1 MKVVTLPGH
10 GVIGEIRRFQAAGAR
25 HVLDHDSRISRNEF
39 AEMAGQQ
46 QGQGETIL
54 LVEDEVA
61 VRDAT
66 TKSLEKLGYRVLVA
80 KDGVGATEIA
90 NNAGEIDLLL
100 FDVVLPGGMSGI
112 DISYFIRKQLP
123 NLKYLFMSGYNS
135 FPDLKLPEGAEII
148 SKPVD
153 ISKLAAK
160 VKQTLD
166 G

>member
-1 MKVVTLPGH
+1 M
-10 GVIGEIRRFQAAGAR
+10 EI
-25 HVLDHDSRISRNEF
+25 
-39 AEMAGQQ
+39 
-46 QGQGETIL
+46 
-54 LVEDEVA
+54 
-61 VRDAT
+61 
-66 TKSLEKLGYRVLVA
+66 LGYRVLVA

-112 DISYFIRKQLP
+112 DISYLIRKQLP

-160 VKQTLD
+160 VGQTLD